1 MLEIAYVCTCIC
13 LRDHACLPVFVCMCV
28 CACARAHVHARR
40 ESSGRLDQNI
50 TEEAVFLMD
59 RDSVDQENRA
69 GTYMGIHF

>member
-1 MLEIAYVCTCIC
+1 MYVCV
-13 LRDHACLPVFVCMCV
+13 RVR
-28 CACARAHVHARR
+28 ACARAHVHARR
-40 ESSGRLDQNI
+40 ESSGRLDKNI